1 MKLSDHYILQ
11 TIHGIPYLLPYGQA
25 IAEYRKGVRLN
36 ETGVF
41 LWKKLTMGYSQAELL
56 ESMAVH
62 YHATKQE
69 LPILEQDLKEFLSQ
83 LSSAGILQKDIIL
96 PKPDYYFRIA
106 NITIGYSGN
115 KEFLM
120 PSLLDFSYDAL
131 KEDEW
136 KKRKQKQLFILSSTN
151 VLQKK
156 IMGTL
161 LIKTDNL
168 QIIKT
173 KDFFI
178 FFFPIQNYVKY
189 CYLSFD
195 GSLAYFYLHPSADT
209 IPYISSEFQELKQ
222 ELFYAFRDAF
232 LFFAQKQGLFALH
245 SASLLYRNKAWLFA
259 GASGTGKS
267 THTNLWKQ
275 QYHTPILN
283 GDLNLCQTEK
293 NHLTIYGMPW
303 CGTSG
308 IYTKKEYPIGG
319 IILLQQ
325 SKKNKIELLSTDQ
338 KQLLISQRLISPFWT
353 EELFLKNLQ
362 FAEIAEQKVPIF
374 RLACNMETSAAKTAK
389 TYIDKN
395 FIL

>member
-156 IMGTL
+156 KNNG
-161 LIKTDNL
+161 
-168 QIIKT
+168 
-173 KDFFI
+173 
-178 FFFPIQNYVKY
+178 Y
-189 CYLSFD
+189 SF
-195 GSLAYFYLHPSADT
+195 
-209 IPYISSEFQELKQ
+209 
-222 ELFYAFRDAF
+222 
-232 LFFAQKQGLFALH
+232 
-245 SASLLYRNKAWLFA
+245 NK
-259 GASGTGKS
+259 
-267 THTNLWKQ
+267 N
-275 QYHTPILN
+275 
-283 GDLNLCQTEK
+283 
-293 NHLTIYGMPW
+293 
-303 CGTSG
+303 
-308 IYTKKEYPIGG
+308 
-319 IILLQQ
+319 
-325 SKKNKIELLSTDQ
+325 
-338 KQLLISQRLISPFWT
+338 R
-353 EELFLKNLQ
+353 
-362 FAEIAEQKVPIF
+362 
-374 RLACNMETSAAKTAK
+374 
-389 TYIDKN
+389 
-395 FIL
+395 